1 MVFLLWNLSQQF
13 TFSVTFILY
22 LPIGWK
28 YKNVLQKQTVN
39 LMLLLGYEFK
49 ILLKHFILEGYY
61 ANSDNKSKNIL
72 K

>member
-13 TFSVTFILY
+13 TFSVTFIFY

-28 YKNVLQKQTVN
+28 YKNVQQKQTVN